1 MKRTK
6 TGPPGGRLVSAHRP
20 RLHTGARP
28 GLPSGSGQ
36 ASGQR
41 QLQRWP
47 HGADR
52 SVKDKVQCRSGSAAG
67 AGTCLRAE
75 NLELRTDTAPV
86 HSNKRQALCAEG
98 VQNHARGRH
107 PMDTGGKTL
116 GLSALRAWEKPAPAR
131 RERKGRGCQQHA
143 SASRSREPE
152 GVTEPTTL
160 PPAPRIGSAGN
171 SLYCR
176 KNMMKSIKQSGM
188 KETVIT
194 LDREREGG

>member
-1 MKRTK
+1 MAR
-6 TGPPGGRLVSAHRP
+6 GSYSGGRTEQTAVSRTRYNAAAVQQQGQAH
-20 RLHTGARP
+20 
-28 GLPSGSGQ
+28 
-36 ASGQR
+36 ASGQKIWNSGR
-41 QLQRWP
+41 TRLQFTATKGRP
-47 HGADR
+47 
-52 SVKDKVQCRSGSAAG
+52 SAW
-67 AGTCLRAE
+67 RE
-75 NLELRTDTAPV
+75 YRT
-86 HSNKRQALCAEG
+86 
-98 VQNHARGRH
+98 HARGRH